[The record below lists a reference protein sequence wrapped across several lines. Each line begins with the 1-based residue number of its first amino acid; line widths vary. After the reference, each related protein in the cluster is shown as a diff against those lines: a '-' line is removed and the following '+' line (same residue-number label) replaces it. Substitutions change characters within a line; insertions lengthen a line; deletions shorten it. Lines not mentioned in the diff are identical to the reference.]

1 MARLTR
7 LLALALVI
15 ALALPAAA
23 SAAVVR
29 EYQLQF
35 APAATT
41 GGSLAIVTALVDPQ
55 ESLPASVTVP
65 VPAGSTLL
73 WAGEILGGDPAADPA
88 RTPTMERVGEMDLYT
103 FTLEQSYTAQL
114 EIQLPDPTIDGS
126 RLSATLSWT
135 NPGAEV
141 LVTGAIIVEPG
152 AGNVETTPDVSGEIQ
167 TNDVGESLY
176 PLEGVRLAEGGTYAM
191 SVEWDREGEAEG
203 GASNNTLVLLLIAL
217 VAALVTLIAV
227 VARER
232 TRTKRAAIREER
244 AASRAGSSED
254 SGEEPLDADTED

>member
-7 LLALALVI
+7 FLALALVI

-35 APAATT
+35 APVATT
-41 GGSLAIVTALVDPQ
+41 GSSLAIVTALVDPQ

-114 EIQLPDPTIDGS
+114 EIQLPDPTVDGS
-126 RLSATLSWT
+126 RLSASMNWT
-135 NPGAEV
+135 NPGDEV
-141 LVTGAIIVEPG
+141 LVSGAIIVAPG
-152 AGNVETTPDVSGEIQ
+152 ADNVETTPELAGEIQ
-167 TNDVGESLY
+167 TNDAGESLY
-176 PLEGVRLAEGGTYAM
+176 PLAGVRLAEGGTYAM
-191 SVEWDREGEAEG
+191 SVEWDREGSAEG
-203 GASNNTLVLLLIAL
+203 TTSNNTLVLLLIAL

-244 AASRAGSSED
+244 AASRAMVGED
-254 SGEEPLDADTED
+254 FDEESYDVDTED